1 MAKKLDI
8 IQHALDQRRLQMN
21 LAQQTQTH
29 DKGACSHNEE
39 QHLHQLEEKLD
50 NEVKQDQILN
60 EGIGRLI
67 DAGN

>member
-1 MAKKLDI
+1 MK
-8 IQHALDQRRLQMN
+8 
-21 LAQQTQTH
+21 LAQKTQSH
-29 DKGACSHNEE
+29 DKQECSHNPE

>member
-1 MAKKLDI
+1 MK
-8 IQHALDQRRLQMN
+8 
-21 LAQQTQTH
+21 LAQKTQTH
-29 DKGACSHNEE
+29 DKQECSHNQE